1 MTVEQVRVGQHH
13 PFFPPL
19 NLPLNPLLN
28 TGQPTVFVDRDGVI
42 NQNRADHVLAWK
54 DFHFLEGSL
63 EALGLLNEAG
73 YQVIVVTNQAAITRK
88 LISVAELDFIHQQ
101 MCKVIQAHGGFVKNI
116 FYCHHLPT
124 EGCNCRKPRPGLLLQ
139 AAQNYN
145 INLADSWL
153 VGDHLTD
160 VQAATAVGAKPL
172 LVLTGRGQAAY
183 QSWLAERQTTEPPTP
198 QPLPV
203 KENLLEAVG
212 FILAHE
218 HIPV

>member
-1 MTVEQVRVGQHH
+1 MLT
-13 PFFPPL
+13 
-19 NLPLNPLLN
+19 
-28 TGQPTVFVDRDGVI
+28 TGQPTIFVDRDGVI
-42 NQNRADHVLAWK
+42 NQNRADHVLTWQ

-63 EALGLLNEAG
+63 EALALLNQAR

-101 MCKVIQAHGGFVKNI
+101 MCDVIEAHGGYVKNI

-124 EGCNCRKPRPGLLLQ
+124 EGCNCRKPKPGLLLQ

-145 INLADSWL
+145 INLAESWL

-160 VQAATAVGAKPL
+160 VQAATAAGAKPV
-172 LVLTGRGQAAY
+172 LVLTGRGQSAY
-183 QSWLAERQTTEPPTP
+183 ESWLTDP
-198 QPLPV
+198 QSAKPGTHLLLPV
-203 KENLLEAVG
+203 KNNLLEAVE

-218 HIPV
+218 RLHV

>member
-13 PFFPPL
+13 PFFTPL
-19 NLPLNPLLN
+19 NLPLNPLLT
-28 TGQPTVFVDRDGVI
+28 TGQPTIFVDRDGVI
-42 NQNRADHVLAWK
+42 NQNRTDHVLAWK

-63 EALGLLNEAG
+63 EALALLNEAG

-101 MCKVIQAHGGFVKNI
+101 MCNVIEAHGGFVKNI

-124 EGCNCRKPRPGLLLQ
+124 EGCNCRKPKPGLLLQ
-139 AAQNYN
+139 AARNYN

-160 VQAATAVGAKPL
+160 VQAATAAGAKPV
-172 LVLTGRGQAAY
+172 LVLTGRGQSAY
-183 QSWLAERQTTEPPTP
+183 ESWLTTRQSAAPDTT

-203 KENLLEAVG
+203 KANLLEAVE
-212 FILAHE
+212 FILAHAR
-218 HIPV
+218 IGV